1 MVFDFGDGASSYA
14 TDAFVF
20 VGRKTDSSNGFYVFF
35 NNGQIYRMDT
45 SRELIQVPESEYYV
59 PLVTVNG
66 RGADSDLY
74 NPDAP
79 NGTLFEGYNMLTAAF
94 RAGFTADGK
103 GSRLVLPLKDL
114 DAGKPI
120 SISYIRGDYGAY
132 WTIPANATESPSVT
146 VNLDFPGRGNLKT
159 GTLSSLSTVQTVCF
173 RPGSPPAI
181 QRSAEARTGLRPG
194 CPPAGQTM
202 ISLSRRTGHKPG
214 NRSYST

>member
-1 MVFDFGDGASSYA
+1 
-14 TDAFVF
+14 
-20 VGRKTDSSNGFYVFF
+20 
-35 NNGQIYRMDT
+35 
-45 SRELIQVPESEYYV
+45 
-59 PLVTVNG
+59 
-66 RGADSDLY
+66 
-74 NPDAP
+74 
-79 NGTLFEGYNMLTAAF
+79 MLTAAF

-146 VNLDFPGRGNLKT
+146 VNLDFSGAGEFENRDVKFTIDRTDGVL
-159 GTLSSLSTVQTVCF
+159 QTW
-173 RPGSPPAI
+173 SPPAI

-214 NRSYST
+214 NRHIRHEVFHLVWRRSFGDQRRDAAVCVRLFQQAESGPLE